1 MAMKQDEKIELINF
15 LAFVHNK
22 LTRLSIRLF
31 VQGQDTTE
39 IDKARNRLN
48 KEIDKL
54 RTEIAKQWRG
64 SADNLMQDLR
74 KLNEKAQGIIR
85 DLDQAA
91 DKAAKITKV
100 LKLFDEG
107 LNKIKGVIV

>member
-1 MAMKQDEKIELINF
+1 MKQDDKVELINY

-31 VQGQDTTE
+31 VQGEDTTE

-48 KEIDKL
+48 REIDEL
-54 RTEIAKQWRG
+54 RAEIAKQWSGQAGNVMR
-64 SADNLMQDLR
+64 DLR
-74 KLNEKAQGIIR
+74 KLNEKAQSIIR

-91 DKAAKITKV
+91 NKAEKITKV
-100 LKLFDEG
+100 LSLFDKG
-107 LNKIKGVIV
+107 LNQIKGLIV